1 MNEISTP
8 DHTHFQSHAH
18 VPHAHVHAHSHAHA
32 AHGDKHDLLTTCSG
46 MNEVNRQIHRVAK
59 SKVNVLI
66 TGESGT
72 GKEVVA
78 RAIHLASNRAEKPFV
93 AVNCAAIPETLL
105 ESELFGHAK
114 GSFTGASQVRKGL
127 FQEADGGT
135 IFLDEI
141 GDMSL
146 PLQAKLLRVLQD
158 QKIRAVGENSEK
170 QVNVRILAA
179 THQDLIHAVKM
190 GQFRE
195 DLYYRLHVVEIAMP
209 PLRER
214 KEDIPILANYF
225 VQKYSERH
233 GLQAKK
239 ISKTGLVFLAE
250 QRWPGNIRQLENV
263 IERAV
268 VMGESPEL
276 EITDFGMD
284 KVTGTQSTNE
294 ILMAHD
300 DSSFRVTTEPE
311 FPSLNEVGMMYISY
325 ILNKTSG
332 KKEQAAKILKIDR
345 TTLHRKIVEFGLPP
359 PVQPPP
365 VQH

>member
-1 MNEISTP
+1 MNEISTH
-8 DHTHFQSHAH
+8 DHPHTQPH
-18 VPHAHVHAHSHAHA
+18 PHAHHTQM
-32 AHGDKHDLLTTCSG
+32 KTDLLSNCLG
-46 MNEVNRQIHRVAK
+46 MNEVNRQIQRVAR

-78 RAIHLASNRAEKPFV
+78 RAIHLASNRSEKSFV
-93 AVNCAAIPETLL
+93 AVNCAAIPENLL

-158 QKIRAVGENSEK
+158 QKIRAVGENAEK

-179 THQDLIHAVKM
+179 THQDLVHSVKM

-214 KEDIPILANYF
+214 KEDIGFLANYF

-233 GLQAKK
+233 GVASKK
-239 ISKTGLVFLAE
+239 ISKNGLAFLAE

-276 EITDFGMD
+276 EVADFGMD
-284 KVTGTQSTNE
+284 EVFSSHE
-294 ILMAHD
+294 RSESLMTHD
-300 DSSFRVTTEPE
+300 ENSFRVTTDSE

-325 ILNKTSG
+325 ILSKTSG

-359 PVQPPP
+359 PVQSPLQPPP